1 MLGIIIGRSEEL
13 EELEIR
19 ERLEG
24 LRLACEVVELELLSR
39 GES

>member
-13 EELEIR
+13 EELEVR

-24 LRLACEVVELELLSR
+24 LRLACEVVELELLDR

>member
-13 EELEIR
+13 EELEVR

-24 LRLACEVVELELLSR
+24 LRLACEVIELELLGR